1 MKRRDFLYYS
11 AASAGSIIPISRAL
25 ALPCPPSTLSTLGGN
40 SVSTSCS
47 LIDPEAD
54 WIARSTGP
62 GVKWAHDFR
71 NQNEFTKFALMSPY
85 QPTNWMTRDTS
96 EGIGKGCSLL
106 FSVPAGSHCNH
117 SWPRPFSA
125 LPGDVGYVSGPDYT
139 NVANWYQW
147 RYGVYGNIAYHSSQP
162 NFVGTD
168 FFIQFR
174 VKMSSSFF
182 GTNPPGKLCFID
194 IAGGG
199 DQEIIPKVQQRFDM
213 YTNFGSRSNSY
224 LYEPQD
230 GGSGPYSNLQ
240 PGGTNKNGTNYW
252 QWPTTEEWVTVLI
265 HVIPGKQN
273 TVDNPVMNSSTTNF
287 DTGIQVWA
295 ARQGETTYTKIW
307 DKLNYAWAYDA
318 NPGYG
323 NPFGFNIFT
332 PSAYRNN
339 VPAATDWWM
348 RWGQIIFST
357 QMIPCPLA

>member
-1 MKRRDFLYYS
+1 MNRRDFLYYT
-11 AASAGSIIPISRAL
+11 ATSAGSLAPIIDAISA
-25 ALPCPPSTLSTLGGN
+25 PCPPSPI
-40 SVSTSCS
+40 SVSGGTSASTACKS
-47 LIDPEAD
+47 IDAETD

-71 NQNEFTKFALMSPY
+71 NQSEFTKFALMNSS
-85 QPTNWMTRDTS
+85 QPSSWMTRDTS
-96 EGIGKGCSLL
+96 DGIGKGASLL

-125 LPGDVGYVSGPDYT
+125 LPGDVGYISGPDYT
-139 NVANWYQW
+139 NVNNWYQW
-147 RYGVYGNIAYHSSQP
+147 RYGMYGNQAYHDTQP

-168 FFIQFR
+168 FYIQFR
-174 VKMSSSFF
+174 VKMSSGFF
-182 GTNPPGKLCFID
+182 GSNPPGKLCFID

-230 GGSGPYSNLQ
+230 SGSGPYTSLQ
-240 PGGTNKNGTNYW
+240 PGSEYASPPTYW
-252 QWPTTEEWVTVLI
+252 SWPTDEWVTALI
-265 HVIPGKQN
+265 HVVPGKQN
-273 TVDNPVMNSSTTNF
+273 TVDNPVMNSSSTNF
-287 DTGIQVWA
+287 DTAIQVWV
-295 ARQGETTYTKIW
+295 ARQGATNYTKIW
-307 DKLNYAWAYDA
+307 DKQNYAWAYDA

-339 VPAATDWWM
+339 TLSATDWNI

>member
-1 MKRRDFLYYS
+1 MNRRDFLYYT
-11 AASAGSIIPISRAL
+11 ATSAGSLAPIIDAISA
-25 ALPCPPSTLSTLGGN
+25 PCPPSPITVLGGA
-40 SVSTSCS
+40 SASTACKS
-47 LIDPEAD
+47 IDAETD

-71 NQNEFTKFALMSPY
+71 NQSEFTKFALMNSS
-85 QPTNWMTRDTS
+85 QPSSWMTRDTS
-96 EGIGKGCSLL
+96 DGIGKGASLL

-117 SWPRPFSA
+117 AWPRPFSA

-139 NVANWYQW
+139 NVNNWYQW
-147 RYGVYGNIAYHSSQP
+147 RYGMYGNQAYHDTQP

-168 FFIQFR
+168 FYIQFR

-182 GTNPPGKLCFID
+182 GSNPPGKLCFID

-199 DQEIIPKVQQRFDM
+199 DQEIIPKVQRQFDM

-230 GGSGPYSNLQ
+230 NGSGPYTSLQ
-240 PGGTNKNGTNYW
+240 PGSEYSLPPIYW
-252 QWPTTEEWVTVLI
+252 NWPTEEWVTALI

-273 TVDNPVMNSSTTNF
+273 TVDNPKMNDPTTNF
-287 DTGIQVWA
+287 DTGIQVWV
-295 ARQGETTYTKIW
+295 ARQGATSYTKIW
-307 DKLNYAWAYDA
+307 DKKNYAWAYDA

-339 VPAATDWWM
+339 VPSVTDWSI
-348 RWGQIIFST
+348 RWGQIIFSS